1 MTNQLFDVVI
11 LDLNLPDIDGLH
23 VCENIKAHAKAN
35 TPVLMLT
42 ARDAFEDKLKGF
54 RNGADDY
61 LTKPFDFRELA

>member
-1 MTNQLFDVVI
+1 MVI

-54 RNGADDY
+54 SKGADDY